1 MDIVP
6 GAPVSIEIIATPRRV
21 AARKTL
27 ARVCAKD
34 PATAK
39 RHRAQKAKRPSW
51 QEWIRG
57 GKFWHHQMKTRAAA
71 SLEPGSKYTVRAT
84 VDVMRDL
91 ESVKEFVK
99 VGAQ

>member
-6 GAPVSIEIIATPRRV
+6 GAAISIEIVAKPRRV
-21 AARKTL
+21 AAQKTL

-34 PATAK
+34 PTVA
-39 RHRAQKAKRPSW
+39 RQHRTQKVRRPSW

-57 GKFWHHQMKTRAAA
+57 GKHWHHQMKTKPPA

-91 ESVKEFVK
+91 QSVKEFVK
-99 VGAQ
+99 VVAP

>member
-6 GAPVSIEIIATPRRV
+6 GAPVSIEIVATPRRA

-27 ARVCAKD
+27 ARVCGKD
-34 PATAK
+34 AAVAK
-39 RHRAQKAKRPSW
+39 RHRTQKTKRPSW

-57 GKFWHHQMKTRAAA
+57 GKYWHHQMKTKPSA
-71 SLEPGSKYTVRAT
+71 SLELGSKYTVRAT
-84 VDVMRDL
+84 IDVMRDL

-99 VGAQ
+99 LAAG